1 MPTPTLIVADDH
13 PLFRSALIQAVA
25 SLFKGA
31 QLIEVEDFD
40 ALQRAAQA
48 HPQTDLVLLDLQMPG
63 AQGFSGLLYLRKDHP
78 ALPVMIISGH
88 EELAIMRRALDF
100 GAAGFVPK
108 SAGLPVLGEAIREVL
123 EGRVWMP
130 PELARRV
137 GESEAEEQAQARRIA
152 SLSPQ
157 QFRVFMMLAEGQL
170 NKQIAYDIHVTE
182 ATVKAH
188 VTAILRKLGL
198 VRRTQAALLAQRL
211 LQTDAT
217 PLRLEAGEGLEGLP
231 EDDG

>member
-13 PLFRSALIQAVA
+13 PLFRSALIQALA
-25 SLFKGA
+25 SLIKGA
-31 QLIEVEDFD
+31 QLIEVDNFE

-63 AQGFSGLLYLRKDHP
+63 AQGFSSLLFLRKDHP
-78 ALPVMIISGH
+78 ALPVMIVSGH
-88 EELAIMRRALDF
+88 EEPAVMRRALDF
-100 GAAGFVPK
+100 GTKP
-108 SAGLPVLGEAIREVL
+108 AGLPVLGAAIREVL

-137 GESEAEEQAQARRIA
+137 GENEAEEQAQARRIA

-157 QFRVFMMLAEGQL
+157 QFRVFMMLAEGRL
-170 NKQIAYDIHVTE
+170 NKQIAYDIDVTE

-211 LQTDAT
+211 LNTDAA
-217 PLRLEAGEGLEGLP
+217 PLRLDPDEGLEGGLD
-231 EDDG
+231 EEA

>member
-1 MPTPTLIVADDH
+1 MQTPTLIVADDH

-25 SLFKGA
+25 SLVKGA
-31 QLIEVEDFD
+31 QLIEVEDFE
-40 ALQRAAQA
+40 ALQRAAQE
-48 HPQTDLVLLDLQMPG
+48 HPHTDLVLLDLQMPG
-63 AQGFSGLLYLRKDHP
+63 AQGFSSLLYLRKDHP
-78 ALPVMIISGH
+78 ALPVMIVSGH
-88 EELAIMRRALDF
+88 EEPAIMRRALDF

-123 EGRVWMP
+123 DGRVWVP
-130 PELARRV
+130 PELARRA
-137 GESEAEEQAQARRIA
+137 GESEAAEQAQARRIA

-157 QFRVFMMLAEGQL
+157 QFRVFMMLAEGRL
-170 NKQIAYDIHVTE
+170 NKQIAYDIEVTE

-211 LQTDAT
+211 LQTDAP
-217 PLRLEAGEGLEGLP
+217 PLRLEAGEGLDGP
-231 EDDG
+231 TDDEA